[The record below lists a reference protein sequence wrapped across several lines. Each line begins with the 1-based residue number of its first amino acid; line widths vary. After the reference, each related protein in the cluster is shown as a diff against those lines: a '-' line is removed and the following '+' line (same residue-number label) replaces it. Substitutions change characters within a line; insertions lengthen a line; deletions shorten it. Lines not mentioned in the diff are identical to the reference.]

1 MRKSLFT
8 TLSLKIFLVFLSIVS
23 FFPKNVLAQIEI
35 INSTLEAQIKGKTGL
50 GDKDPVQV
58 TASLVEG
65 FLTVLGIIAIVLI
78 IYGGFKW
85 MTARGNEETVG
96 EAKSL
101 LGASF
106 IGLAIILSSYGIA
119 LYIFSLIESSTGQ
132 GAV

>member
-1 MRKSLFT
+1 MRKSFFT
-8 TLSLKIFLVFLSIVS
+8 TLSAKATLLFLSVISLIPARVG
-23 FFPKNVLAQIEI
+23 AIEI

-65 FLTVLGIIAIVLI
+65 FLTILGIIAIVLI

-119 LYIFSLIESSTGQ
+119 LYVFSLIESSTGQ
-132 GAV
+132 TAL